1 MDIQNLIT
9 EFASLFDKPTGLP
22 PARSHCHSIPLVPG
36 ATSFRLRPYRYN
48 PTQKD
53 EIEHQVKEL
62 LQNGMIQPSSSPFA
76 SPVILA
82 RKKTGDWRLRVDY
95 RRLNALTVKN
105 KYPLPVIDELLDE
118 LQGAMWF
125 TSLDLSSGYHQ
136 IQMEPLD
143 IPKTAF
149 QTHNGHYEYRVMPYG
164 VTGGP
169 ATFQLTMNSIL
180 APLLRKCVV
189 VFIDDIL
196 VYSTNWR
203 DHLEHI
209 RVVFNIL
216 DKHQFKVNLS
226 KCSFAQTSLHYL
238 GHIISQ
244 EGVATDPEKISAVKS
259 WPTPRSVKD
268 IRSFLGLAGYYRKF
282 VKNFGIMS
290 RPLTSLLKKANCLFG
305 PRTMIRLF
313 KL

>member
-1 MDIQNLIT
+1 
-9 EFASLFDKPTGLP
+9 
-22 PARSHCHSIPLVPG
+22 
-36 ATSFRLRPYRYN
+36 
-48 PTQKD
+48 
-53 EIEHQVKEL
+53 
-62 LQNGMIQPSSSPFA
+62 MIKPSSSPFA

-82 RKKTGDWRLRVDY
+82 RKKTGVWRLCVDY

-136 IQMEPLD
+136 IQMDPLD

-209 RVVFNIL
+209 RAVFNIL

-226 KCSFAQTSLHYL
+226 KCSFAQTNLHYL

-244 EGVATDPEKISAVKS
+244 EGVATAQRKYQQLN
-259 WPTPRSVKD
+259 
-268 IRSFLGLAGYYRKF
+268 LGLPL
-282 VKNFGIMS
+282 VQS
-290 RPLTSLLKKANCLFG
+290 RTFEV
-305 PRTMIRLF
+305 F
-313 KL
+313 